1 MFRQSQSRKY
11 VARIFSLT
19 IALLMTSSG
28 WAQEEK
34 EKKSKAPGKPVLWQQ
49 VNISRRNL
57 ILGPGGESMIPDL
70 RRVTFIKK
78 EEGGTNEKYRIKD
91 AKGRVWVAKPGKEAQ
106 SETAAVRLI
115 WALGYKSEIN
125 YLVPTITIPTRG
137 TFANVRLEARPDDI
151 DRLDEWKWKENPFVN
166 TPQLKGLKIM
176 MALINNWDLKDENN
190 KVLRV
195 EGTNIDNYI
204 ISDLGATFGKTG
216 SLPFFWKITRSRNKP
231 KDYVETK
238 FINEVEGRHVNFNY
252 TGRNKDLFDNMTV
265 EDTRWIASLLSQLSD
280 KQIKDAFRA
289 ARYTPSEVESL
300 SQTVRDRI
308 MQLQDTAGLIKLP
321 VRNSNKR

>member
-1 MFRQSQSRKY
+1 MLRWSESRKNF
-11 VARIFSLT
+11 ARIFSLG
-19 IALLMTSSG
+19 ILLLLNANG
-28 WAQEEK
+28 WAQEE
-34 EKKSKAPGKPVLWQQ
+34 ESKKKKLPGKPVLWEQ
-49 VNISRRNL
+49 VNVSRRNL
-57 ILGPGGESMIPDL
+57 ILGPGGESMLPDL

-137 TFANVRLEARPDDI
+137 TFTNVRLEARPDEI
-151 DRLDEWKWKENPFVN
+151 DRLDEWKWKDNPFVD
-166 TPQLKGLKIM
+166 TQQLKGLKIM

-190 KVLRV
+190 KILRV
-195 EGTNIDNYI
+195 EGTRVDNYI

-216 SLPFFWKITRSRNKP
+216 SLPLFWRITRSRNKP
-231 KDYVETK
+231 TDYVNTK
-238 FINEVEGRHVNFNY
+238 FINEVEGRYVNFNY
-252 TGRNKDLFDNMTV
+252 GGRNKDLFDNITI
-265 EDTRWIASLLSQLSD
+265 EDTRWIAGLLSQLSD

-289 ARYTPSEVESL
+289 ARYTPSEIESL
-300 SQTVRDRI
+300 AQTVRDRI
-308 MQLQDTAGLIKLP
+308 TQLQDTAGLIKLP
-321 VRNSNKR
+321 VRNSGKR